1 MMDPLQRP
9 PSTAWEQVPLPELPG
24 AAVWVWFRPP
34 TAPAGLVFQ
43 VPLPT
48 WQAFGGR
55 LTVRRLVTAVGLFPQ
70 MIQAWTIQGTTVPA
84 MMGTNPL
91 LDHPLP
97 PPIPGV
103 DSTIIVHLASVSPPA
118 AAPPVMPMQ
127 PAAVPTP
134 GAVADRG
141 SESVYAAIDSDWNA
155 IRLIEAQLMGV
166 RKQLNGLAGK
176 LQSLNRDLNTEER
189 MAADNQDT
197 REWQDVRR
205 WLRDSAA
212 QVSRALRNYD
222 IGVTS
227 AAGNRNRFDDLYEKV
242 IAPRRPVEGL
252 AAIQLQFES
261 HRKTVQSVQT
271 EMQSVLTTA
280 TRDGEQ
286 RAQQLLS
293 RIHTKMRKKKTH

>member
-1 MMDPLQRP
+1 MLELLQRP
-9 PSTAWEQVPLPELPG
+9 PSAAWEPVPLPELPG
-24 AAVWVWFRPP
+24 ATVWVWFRPP
-34 TAPAGLVFQ
+34 TAPNGLAFQ

-55 LTVRRLVTAVGLFPQ
+55 LTVRRLAAAVGLNPQ
-70 MIQAWTIQGTTVPA
+70 WIHAWTIQGTTVPA
-84 MMGTNPL
+84 MLGTNPL

-97 PPIPGV
+97 LPIPGV
-103 DSTIIVHLASVSPPA
+103 DPSIVVHLIAI
-118 AAPPVMPMQ
+118 
-127 PAAVPTP
+127 VPTVP
-134 GAVADRG
+134 VAPLMPIQPSVVPAQGAPAERG

-155 IRLIEAQLMGV
+155 IRLMEAQLMGV

-189 MAADNQDT
+189 MAADSQDT

-227 AAGNRNRFDDLYEKV
+227 SAGNRNRFDDLYDQF

-252 AAIQLQFES
+252 AAIQMQFES

-280 TRDGEQ
+280 TRDGEL
-286 RAQQLLS
+286 RAQQLLA
-293 RIHTKMRKKKTH
+293 RIHSKMRKKKTH